1 MEYVNSDPNPVAA
14 DATPTDL
21 IAAEPSA
28 AEPVQAQAQAQAQAA
43 TLPQSVKLVV
53 AGGFAVGKTTFVSSI
68 SEIRPLTTEA
78 AMTTVGIG
86 VDTTA
91 PGEKLST
98 TVAMDFGRITLESGI
113 VLYLF
118 GTPGQDRFWFMWD
131 ELTRG
136 ALGAVVLVD
145 TRRLD
150 ESFAAVDFFETR
162 GVPFVVALNCFD
174 GFARHMPWEVREA
187 LAVSEDVPILLCD
200 ARSRSSAKN
209 ILIMLV
215 EEALRH
221 ARPEPSTT
229 SIAM

>member
-14 DATPTDL
+14 TATPADL

-28 AEPVQAQAQAQAQAA
+28 AEPVQAQAA

-86 VDTTA
+86 VDTSA

>member
-28 AEPVQAQAQAQAQAA
+28 AEPVQAQVQAA